1 MSQSVTMH
9 RMATDII
16 KELGGNA
23 KVAEALSIAPNVVAN
38 WKLRKNI
45 PLAERFRIAELARI
59 QKVKLPDGFLPKV
72 GL

>member
-1 MSQSVTMH
+1 MR

-16 KELGGNA
+16 NDLGGNA
-23 KVAEALSIAPNVVAN
+23 KVAEALSVNPNVVAN

-45 PLAERFRIAELARI
+45 PLAERFRIAELARMNN
-59 QKVKLPDGFLPKV
+59 VELPEGFLPKV